1 MKKLE
6 LSNKLTR
13 AFGKAGLKLKK
24 HSPEILV
31 VTGVIGAVTSAVLA
45 CKATAKATK
54 IIEESKHDIGVIDD
68 IVADPEKYK
77 KDLPDGYTQKDHDN
91 DRRIIKTK
99 AAVNVAKTYAPAAVL
114 GVLSITCIFA
124 GTNILRKRNVALAAA
139 YTTVDNSFKEYRNRV
154 IERFGKDLD
163 RELKYN
169 IKSKEVEETVLDE
182 NGKEKTVKKTVNV
195 VNSDNGVSEYARFY
209 DDGCK
214 GWQKDSEH
222 NLWMLT
228 RFQNMA
234 NDKLKSEG
242 YIFLNDVYEML
253 GIPKTKAGQ
262 IVGWVYNEKNP
273 SGDNYVDFGIYNVHD
288 EAKRDFV
295 NGYERSILLDF
306 NVDGNIL
313 DLI

>member
-1 MKKLE
+1 MKKTE
-6 LSNKLTR
+6 LMNKMSR
-13 AFGKAGLKLKK
+13 AFGKTGLKIKK

-31 VTGVIGAVTSAVLA
+31 VTGVVGVVGSAVLA
-45 CKATAKATK
+45 CKATTKLSAITEKAKQDVEK
-54 IIEESKHDIGVIDD
+54 INDYAEH
-68 IVADPEKYK
+68 PEKLCEPYTKEDAK
-77 KDLPDGYTQKDHDN
+77 KDIIIIRTQSALQ
-91 DRRIIKTK
+91 I
-99 AAVNVAKTYAPAAVL
+99 AKLYAPAVTL
-114 GVLSITCIFA
+114 GALSVTCIFA

-139 YTTVDNSFKEYRNRV
+139 YTTVNNSFKEYRDRV

-163 RELKYN
+163 KELKYN
-169 IKSKEVEETVLDE
+169 IKAKEVEEKVVDE

-195 VNSDNGVSEYARFY
+195 VNSNNGVSEYARFY

-234 NDKLKSEG
+234 NDKLKSDG

-273 SGDNYVDFGIYNVHD
+273 VGDNYVDFGIYDLYD
-288 EAKRDFV
+288 EKKRDFV
-295 NGYERSILLDF
+295 NGYEKTILLDF
-306 NVDGNIL
+306 NVDGSIL